1 MAGTKTKAVST
12 GYNLEEVQKI
22 RGLVEGLLK
31 GYFPKLSQAP
41 NILYVVMAT
50 LGFESGWRLLHKRG
64 SIISSMH
71 YFYTGSTGGAAGEY
85 RRSPLIQNLL
95 RSPSVTPQIVDN
107 INQGC
112 VAHGLSATMGYY
124 YVKGVPANKQRF
136 GGYRSLVDSL
146 GMEVAPGESITALFA
161 ANDDL
166 AKKRSIA
173 SGLII
178 METDY
183 SRFLSKGNS
192 PSTAIS
198 KAIGSYLGAPGV
210 ADKNGSTPEMR
221 INQVL
226 GGKQG
231 VTFALQQAGISK
243 DGVAFANNSQAIP
256 TSDNTSN
263 SSNRTASTSAEPKKS
278 PGCPTVG

>member
-1 MAGTKTKAVST
+1 MASTKTKAVST
-12 GYNLEEVQKI
+12 GYNLQEVQKI
-22 RGLVEGLLK
+22 RGFVEELLR

-41 NILYVVMAT
+41 NALYVIMAT

-64 SIISSMH
+64 SQISSMH

-95 RSPSVTPQIVDN
+95 RSPTITPQIIDN

-124 YVKGVPANKQRF
+124 YVRGVPANKQRF
-136 GGYRSLVDSL
+136 GGYRALVNSL

-161 ANDDL
+161 ANDDT

-183 SRFLSKGNS
+183 VRFLSKGNS

-221 INQVL
+221 VNQVL

-231 VTFALQQAGISK
+231 VTYALQQAGISQN
-243 DGVAFANNSQAIP
+243 GTAFVNNSQAVP
-256 TSDNTSN
+256 TTPTASNTSN
-263 SSNRTASTSAEPKKS
+263 RVATTSEEPKRS